1 MKRNDRLYIATINV
15 KPYTES
21 VYILICFIKHNYIA
35 KRGNSFINLLPAGY
49 FQTPCPLS
57 TSSSP
62 TQQHHEDA
70 ALYLLPQ
77 HHEDVALL
85 SSSPT
90 HHVDHDLQPFRLSD
104 HDLLPSH
111 QTLHQRRRFYTPA
124 MVDLGLGK
132 LFFNRG
138 SF

>member
-35 KRGNSFINLLPAGY
+35 KKGNSFINYYLPVWKLK
-49 FQTPCPLS
+49 PLPS
-57 TSSSP
+57 VFFP
-62 TQQHHEDA
+62 NRQHHEKTI
-70 ALYLLPQ
+70 LCLLPQ